1 MSKKYKA
8 ILPADKIVEDWYING
23 KNRHNTFSY
32 LKYRVKKED
41 ADSSGVINIS
51 YTTKTPVKVILKFD
65 GTKIDCEKGSYGGE
79 GTVTSG
85 TEVKEG
91 YGYYF
96 KAKLPADKI
105 VEDWYINGTN
115 KYNTFPFLSYRVKK
129 EDVDSSGVIEISYT
143 AKTPAKA
150 LFIFD
155 GTKIKCEKGY
165 FGGDGTV
172 TSGTEVKEGD
182 RYCFKAILNAGE
194 SVKNWTINGT
204 DKYATN
210 TTYNYR
216 VNKDDIDSDGK
227 INVDFVKN

>member
-1 MSKKYKA
+1 M
-8 ILPADKIVEDWYING
+8 
-23 KNRHNTFSY
+23 
-32 LKYRVKKED
+32 
-41 ADSSGVINIS
+41 
-51 YTTKTPVKVILKFD
+51 KVILKFD
-65 GTKIDCEKGSYGGE
+65 GTKIKCEKGSYGGE

-91 YGYYF
+91 DGYYF

-165 FGGDGTV
+165 FGGEGAV
-172 TSGTEVKEGD
+172 TSGTKVKEGD

-216 VNKDDIDSDGK
+216 VNKDDIDSYGK